1 MHRRSCSGW
10 VPSPYSNFHF
20 GAPFFHP
27 LPHVHYAFQHGVCLS
42 PFTWVVAP
50 SIKRKPVNAGKE
62 YTKSYCIGRI
72 LIALVYSP
80 GFRILVP
87 INISRGGRRTRFGE
101 ASIRFPR
108 IVPHPIRVLFWKS
121 PVARGRSRG
130 RNLHSRLLV
139 CLSVIIIRPDGPC
152 SAGVLRLW

>member
-1 MHRRSCSGW
+1 MAFYSDELFIFMCFPFLRACVHWLLPLLILNSLTLERPAWMHRRSCSVW

-27 LPHVHYAFQHGVCLS
+27 LPHVHYAFQHVVCLS

-50 SIKRKPVNAGKE
+50 SIKHKPVNVGKE
-62 YTKSYCIGRI
+62 YTKSYCIGRN

-87 INISRGGRRTRFGE
+87 INISRGGKRTRFGE
-101 ASIRFPR
+101 ASIRFPQ
-108 IVPHPIRVLFWKS
+108 IVPHPIRV
-121 PVARGRSRG
+121 
-130 RNLHSRLLV
+130 
-139 CLSVIIIRPDGPC
+139 
-152 SAGVLRLW
+152 